1 MAEGEVVEPDA
12 SVVVAPVDPVVET
25 PADPDE
31 VDAIELPQGKMVPL
45 AALKAARGESKSL
58 KMALESAQGDVQFAA
73 QNRPVLD
80 FIKQH
85 PEILRPQAQAP
96 SASVP
101 AAGDDPLLLELAQSL
116 DYYKTDGSP
125 DLVRAAKFGKI
136 LKREAETMARQMVE
150 PVAGTLLHQ
159 QSQRN
164 WEAAVQ
170 EKLPNGQPIDVKLL
184 TSAWTD
190 VLQYPNAAHILAD
203 PKAVRVILNTVK
215 MQQLESG
222 WTPQQPTAPGQAP
235 VRTEPVGHAPRTKVV
250 ISEAERAIVGGRMT
264 DQKYTELTKDFKPG
278 RPNVLED

>member
-1 MAEGEVVEPDA
+1 MSEVVEPDA
-12 SVVVAPVDPVVET
+12 AVVAAPVEEPIVET

-31 VDAIELPQGKMVPL
+31 ADAIELPQGKMVPL
-45 AALKAARGESKSL
+45 PALKAAREEL
-58 KMALESAQGDVQFAA
+58 KHAKAQLQASSADVQYAQ
-73 QNRPVLD
+73 QNRGLLD

-85 PEILRPQAQAP
+85 PEVLAPRQAP
-96 SASVP
+96 VHAP
-101 AAGDDPLLLELAQSL
+101 AAADPQLVELARAL

-125 DLVRAAKFGKI
+125 DLDRAAKFSAI
-136 LKREAETMARQMVE
+136 IDSTAEKKARAMVE

-164 WEAAVQ
+164 WESAVQ

-203 PKAVRVILNTVK
+203 PKAVKVIINTVK

-222 WTPQQPTAPGQAP
+222 VLPQQPAAPGQAP
-235 VRTEPVGHAPRTKVV
+235 VRTEAIGHAPRTKVV

>member
-1 MAEGEVVEPDA
+1 MSEVVEPDA
-12 SVVVAPVDPVVET
+12 SVAAAPVEEPIVET

-31 VDAIELPQGKMVPL
+31 ADAIELPQGKMVPL
-45 AALKAARGESKSL
+45 PALKAAREEL
-58 KMALESAQGDVQFAA
+58 KHVKAQLQASSADVQYAQ
-73 QNRPVLD
+73 QNRGLLD

-85 PEILRPQAQAP
+85 PEVLAPRQAP
-96 SASVP
+96 VHAP
-101 AAGDDPLLLELAQSL
+101 AAADPQLVELARAL

-125 DLVRAAKFGKI
+125 DLDRAAKFSAI
-136 LKREAETMARQMVE
+136 IDSTAEKKARAMVE

-164 WEAAVQ
+164 WESAVQ

-203 PKAVRVILNTVK
+203 PKAVKVIINTVK

-222 WTPQQPTAPGQAP
+222 VLPQQPAAPGQAP
-235 VRTEPVGHAPRTKVV
+235 VRTEAIGHAPRTKVV